1 MNPYQ
6 QYMYSYPHK
15 TAYGALEGINLA
27 DYMGRLADREC
38 SLYFHIPFCQSKCG
52 YCNLFSVTGQSG
64 ERMGQYIDAMERHA
78 RQVSEILP
86 ESIVFTDLTIGGG
99 TPLMLSVLQMEQVFR
114 IAEEQMGFDA
124 KGRQIVVETS
134 PAQTTEEKLD
144 LLKEHHVTR
153 ISMGVQSFYEEELMA
168 LNRSH
173 TVEQVRCAME
183 MIMNVGFSCVNLD
196 LIYGIPG
203 QTEESFISSIEQA
216 LAYEP
221 EELFIYPLYIKKDT
235 YLSAKAVRRPEA
247 AWQMY
252 LTARE
257 YLKER
262 GYVPYS
268 MRRFVRDGEI
278 SGLSGCGF
286 DNTISIG
293 CGGRTYIDELHFCMP
308 YGVRQSQCR
317 KILDQY
323 IETADHNV
331 IRHGFILSEEEQRRR
346 FVIKN
351 ILFQCGLSKVD
362 YRKYFMTEPELDFPE
377 LADWIQKGYAYE
389 DGEKIW
395 LTEKGFS
402 LSDHLGPMLISDE
415 VRRKMVHSEI
425 SPMLEG

>member
-15 TAYGALEGINLA
+15 TAYGVLEGINLA
-27 DYMGRLADREC
+27 DYMGRLANREC

-64 ERMGQYIDAMERHA
+64 ERMGQYIDAMGRHA
-78 RQVSEILP
+78 RQISEILP

-99 TPLMLSVLQMEQVFR
+99 TPLMLSVPQMERVFR

-124 KGRQIVVETS
+124 RGRQTVVETS
-134 PAQTTEEKLD
+134 PAQTTKEKLA

-153 ISMGVQSFYEEELMA
+153 ISMGVQSFYEEELAA

-252 LTARE
+252 LSARQ

-268 MRRFVRDGEI
+268 MRRFVRNGET

-308 YGVRQSQCR
+308 YGVRQNQCR

-323 IETADHNV
+323 IKTADHTV
-331 IRHGFILSEEEQRRR
+331 IHHGFILSEEEQRRR

-362 YRKYFMTEPELDFPE
+362 YRKYFRSEPERDFPE

-402 LSDHLGPMLISDE
+402 LSDYLGPMLISDE